1 MFAKKPYADYNL
13 LIKFESFVDY
23 IFGKNVRVQYGRE
36 RQMRFG
42 KIMKV
47 LAAIVLLIMPVS
59 QAYAYAGVVTVGNVQ
74 VEPGD
79 KGELEIRLSNNDSPI
94 SGIEIPMHK
103 TMGDITIDSIS
114 FEGNMASSAFYGSV
128 SPFGPI
134 GDTFDV
140 FILPSGFPS
149 PFPTIS
155 ATNGL
160 LATIHFT
167 VSPTA
172 FDGIIYIDSLFTV
185 DSLPLGGGGYTVVI
199 KQVNASDPTGL
210 ITYFPDFV
218 SGSITIGTPTDV
230 NDDNFNKGLPTS
242 FALGQNYPNP
252 FNPSTIIEFALPE
265 ASQVRLEIYNIL
277 GQSVDVLVDERLSA
291 GIHQVTFE
299 ASSNPSG
306 VYFYRL
312 THNDGVETKKMTLLK

>member
-1 MFAKKPYADYNL
+1 M
-13 LIKFESFVDY
+13 
-23 IFGKNVRVQYGRE
+23 
-36 RQMRFG
+36 
-42 KIMKV
+42 IMKF
-47 LAAIVLLIMPVS
+47 LAAIVLLILPTS
-59 QAYAYAGVVTVGNVQ
+59 PAFAYGGVVTVENVQ

-103 TMGDITIDSIS
+103 TMGDITIDSVS
-114 FEGNMASSAFYGSV
+114 FVGNMASAQFYGDV
-128 SPFGPI
+128 SPYGAI
-134 GDTFDV
+134 GDTFNV

-155 ATNGL
+155 AAEGL
-160 LATIHFT
+160 LATIHFS

-172 FDGIIYIDSLFTV
+172 FDGIIYIDSLFTI

-218 SGSITIGTPTDV
+218 GGSITIGTPTDV
-230 NDDNFNKGLPTS
+230 NDDNFDKGLPTNY
-242 FALGQNYPNP
+242 ALEQNYPNP
-252 FNPSTIIEFALPE
+252 FNPATVIEFALPE
-265 ASQVRLEIYNIL
+265 ASQVRLEIFNIL
-277 GQSVDVLVDERLSA
+277 GQSVEVLVDERLSA
-291 GIHQVTFE
+291 GIHQVTYE